1 MAIPKGN
8 GKIRPVA
15 MVSGLGKL
23 VGKVVNTILGK
34 HGLLDQLR
42 FQFLGCR
49 DGSCRLVHAVRTAF
63 EEGEI
68 RTVVV
73 ALDMANAYNSVSRR
87 AMIEEVRRLDE
98 KLVPAVLALYGSSSP
113 LLFATDEGEVFE
125 LKSNRGVRQGD
136 PAAGALFAIA
146 VHPLVDEVRRAFPD
160 VLILQMADDTTLV
173 GPRRSAFKAA
183 QMLAERLST
192 VGLRMN
198 TSKTQVLCKRGQR
211 EETKARIQRVMKRSR
226 DDPGSPPSVLEG
238 CHLTER
244 SVAVLQCPVGED
256 LSPEVALEHSMKR
269 LEKEFGPAA
278 ERLLAGIEVCGLK
291 RAHHL
296 LLSVVGQKFSY
307 LHRAAGAAAGQELA
321 VFHAALLANL
331 SAVAHKTELDAIGHA
346 LSDEMC
352 TVTEDGFRE
361 AMSKA
366 IEALVRGLPDEH
378 ARREAWWALLGRE
391 ADGVTRLASAA
402 SNPALKKG
410 GYAQMRLAKMLS
422 KGCKA
427 GGMGLPGVAQF
438 RFEATAGFIEAVR
451 DMRKGRFEMAPPP
464 EEALDGPG
472 TGGGEAASGSG
483 AGAGPA
489 NAGEAE
495 AEDESGAAAAAAGGT
510 PWVDHPAVGESESKE
525 DCEEGPAHGQ
535 QLAGTLDGWLVSG
548 TGGAAEPGHQPTPTS
563 GGQTVGGGAAA
574 ASAAG
579 AATEMTTSGGG
590 AAAASAAGAP
600 TGQETSDAAQPRA
613 DAAQVYSVRRTPAIG
628 LARDGPDADA
638 DGNDP
643 NWKGI
648 SLKKLVMRALKR
660 SDRSDATKEVG
671 DILLRCEEVA
681 KGAYRDYERDSKEYK
696 DACTEARYFRPD
708 KDCVVGK
715 EADLHAAR
723 VKKRYQLA
731 HVWRSDIA
739 GAVEGLE
746 ELRAEIEELAL
757 EAMMELRSDD
767 ESSDDMEAT
776 ANLVEEFIRACKGAR
791 CLAAAT
797 GFEGFLPDTL
807 GKLPGELK
815 AKLRKC
821 LYGDGVTA
829 RANEQTEAP
838 WQRKMVLHHDDMLR
852 IKHECVFLRR
862 LAKARRACTARCRAE
877 ALAKGTPEKRVANI
891 DDPAMLRVMSDL
903 VAFRE
908 ACVPGTHYW
917 LRNTMMGPR
926 GLTDEEF
933 AVVTR
938 YRIGASEADHVVPD
952 GVSINCACVQ
962 RDTTARG
969 TVHIGGVSGVAHHLA
984 RCRCG
989 KGSTIRA
996 HNDVRDVLHAAIT
1009 SAVSKSYVTQGLQ
1022 NMDAFLERRENDK
1035 MREYKKSSATKD
1047 NLSSIVPF
1055 VITTTGRM
1063 GPAAFAFLKKV
1074 ADTAFGDR
1082 PRERARWAF
1091 RWLSRLNEV
1100 IAKGLATQLIGQT
1113 QYLRQQVERMRKEY
1127 KDACTEARYFR
1138 PDKDCVVGKEADLHA
1153 ARVKKRYQLAH
1164 VWRSDIARIVKGL
1177 EELRDEIEEL
1187 ALEAMMELGSDDE
1200 SSDDMEAA
1208 ANLVEEFIRA
1218 CKGARC
1224 LAAATGFE
1232 GFLPDTLG
1240 KLPGELKA
1248 KLRKCLYG
1256 DGVTARANEQTEAP
1270 WQRKM
1275 VLHHDDMLRIK
1286 HECVFLRRL
1295 AKARRACTA
1304 RCRAEALAK
1313 GTPEKR
1319 VANID
1324 DPAMLRVMSDL
1335 VAFREACVPG
1345 THYWLRNTMMGP
1357 RGLTDEEFA
1366 VVTRYRIG
1374 ASEADHV
1381 VPDGVSINCACV
1393 QRDTTAR
1400 GTVHIGGISGITS
1413 AVSKS
1418 YVTQGLQSMDAFL
1431 ERRENDKMREYKKSS
1446 ATKDNLSSIV
1456 PFVITTTGR
1465 MGPAAFAF
1473 LKKPR
1478 ADAAQVYSV
1487 RRTPAI
1493 GLARDGPDADA
1504 DGNDPN
1510 WKGISLKK
1518 LVMRAL
1524 KRSDRSDATKEVG
1537 DILLR
1542 CEEVAKGAYRDY
1554 ERDSK
1559 EYKDACTEA
1568 RYFRPDKD
1576 CVVGK
1581 EADLHAARV
1590 KKRYQLAH
1598 VWRSDIAGAVEGL
1611 EELRAEIEELALEA
1625 MMELGSDDESSD
1637 DMEATANLVEE
1648 FIRACKGAR
1657 CLAAATGFEGFLPD
1671 TLGKLPGELKA
1682 KLRKC
1687 LYGDGVTARANEQT
1701 EAPWQRKMVL
1711 HHDDMLRIKH
1721 ECVFLRRLA
1730 KARRACTARCRAEAL
1745 AKGTPEKR
1753 VANID
1758 DPAML
1763 RVMSDLVAF
1772 REACVPGTHYW
1783 LRNTMMGPRGL
1794 TDEEFAVVTRYRIG
1808 ASEADHV
1815 VPDGVSIN
1823 CACVQRDTTARGTVH
1838 IGGVSGVAHHLARC
1852 RCGKGST
1859 IRAHNDVRDVLH
1871 AAITSA
1877 VSKSYVTQGLQN
1889 MDAFLERREN
1899 DKMREYKKSSATK
1912 DNLSSIV
1919 PFVITTTGRMGPAA
1933 FAFLKKV
1940 ADTAFGDRPRE
1951 RARWAFR
1958 WLSRLNE
1965 VIAKGLAT
1973 QLIGQ
1978 TQYLRQQVER
1988 MR

>member
-1 MAIPKGN
+1 
-8 GKIRPVA
+8 
-15 MVSGLGKL
+15 
-23 VGKVVNTILGK
+23 
-34 HGLLDQLR
+34 
-42 FQFLGCR
+42 
-49 DGSCRLVHAVRTAF
+49 
-63 EEGEI
+63 
-68 RTVVV
+68 
-73 ALDMANAYNSVSRR
+73 
-87 AMIEEVRRLDE
+87 
-98 KLVPAVLALYGSSSP
+98 
-113 LLFATDEGEVFE
+113 
-125 LKSNRGVRQGD
+125 
-136 PAAGALFAIA
+136 
-146 VHPLVDEVRRAFPD
+146 
-160 VLILQMADDTTLV
+160 
-173 GPRRSAFKAA
+173 
-183 QMLAERLST
+183 
-192 VGLRMN
+192 
-198 TSKTQVLCKRGQR
+198 
-211 EETKARIQRVMKRSR
+211 
-226 DDPGSPPSVLEG
+226 
-238 CHLTER
+238 
-244 SVAVLQCPVGED
+244 
-256 LSPEVALEHSMKR
+256 
-269 LEKEFGPAA
+269 
-278 ERLLAGIEVCGLK
+278 
-291 RAHHL
+291 
-296 LLSVVGQKFSY
+296 
-307 LHRAAGAAAGQELA
+307 
-321 VFHAALLANL
+321 
-331 SAVAHKTELDAIGHA
+331 
-346 LSDEMC
+346 MC

-464 EEALDGPG
+464 EEALDGAD
-472 TGGGEAASGSG
+472 TGGGEGEPASGSG

-715 EADLHAAR
+715 EADLHDAR

-996 HNDVRDVLHAAIT
+996 HNDVRDVLHAAVRSAGLQSVVEPSSWQDGQTRFGSQPGSSEAARKRPDLRVHVDFETTCLVDVQIT

-1113 QYLRQQVERMRKEY
+1113 QYLRQQVERMR
-1127 KDACTEARYFR
+1127 
-1138 PDKDCVVGKEADLHA
+1138 
-1153 ARVKKRYQLAH
+1153 
-1164 VWRSDIARIVKGL
+1164 
-1177 EELRDEIEEL
+1177 
-1187 ALEAMMELGSDDE
+1187 
-1200 SSDDMEAA
+1200 
-1208 ANLVEEFIRA
+1208 
-1218 CKGARC
+1218 
-1224 LAAATGFE
+1224 
-1232 GFLPDTLG
+1232 
-1240 KLPGELKA
+1240 
-1248 KLRKCLYG
+1248 
-1256 DGVTARANEQTEAP
+1256 
-1270 WQRKM
+1270 
-1275 VLHHDDMLRIK
+1275 
-1286 HECVFLRRL
+1286 
-1295 AKARRACTA
+1295 
-1304 RCRAEALAK
+1304 
-1313 GTPEKR
+1313 
-1319 VANID
+1319 
-1324 DPAMLRVMSDL
+1324 
-1335 VAFREACVPG
+1335 
-1345 THYWLRNTMMGP
+1345 
-1357 RGLTDEEFA
+1357 
-1366 VVTRYRIG
+1366 
-1374 ASEADHV
+1374 
-1381 VPDGVSINCACV
+1381 
-1393 QRDTTAR
+1393 
-1400 GTVHIGGISGITS
+1400 
-1413 AVSKS
+1413 
-1418 YVTQGLQSMDAFL
+1418 
-1431 ERRENDKMREYKKSS
+1431 
-1446 ATKDNLSSIV
+1446 
-1456 PFVITTTGR
+1456 
-1465 MGPAAFAF
+1465 
-1473 LKKPR
+1473 
-1478 ADAAQVYSV
+1478 
-1487 RRTPAI
+1487 
-1493 GLARDGPDADA
+1493 
-1504 DGNDPN
+1504 
-1510 WKGISLKK
+1510 
-1518 LVMRAL
+1518 
-1524 KRSDRSDATKEVG
+1524 
-1537 DILLR
+1537 
-1542 CEEVAKGAYRDY
+1542 
-1554 ERDSK
+1554 
-1559 EYKDACTEA
+1559 
-1568 RYFRPDKD
+1568 
-1576 CVVGK
+1576 
-1581 EADLHAARV
+1581 
-1590 KKRYQLAH
+1590 
-1598 VWRSDIAGAVEGL
+1598 
-1611 EELRAEIEELALEA
+1611 
-1625 MMELGSDDESSD
+1625 
-1637 DMEATANLVEE
+1637 
-1648 FIRACKGAR
+1648 
-1657 CLAAATGFEGFLPD
+1657 
-1671 TLGKLPGELKA
+1671 
-1682 KLRKC
+1682 
-1687 LYGDGVTARANEQT
+1687 
-1701 EAPWQRKMVL
+1701 
-1711 HHDDMLRIKH
+1711 
-1721 ECVFLRRLA
+1721 
-1730 KARRACTARCRAEAL
+1730 
-1745 AKGTPEKR
+1745 
-1753 VANID
+1753 
-1758 DPAML
+1758 
-1763 RVMSDLVAF
+1763 
-1772 REACVPGTHYW
+1772 
-1783 LRNTMMGPRGL
+1783 
-1794 TDEEFAVVTRYRIG
+1794 
-1808 ASEADHV
+1808 
-1815 VPDGVSIN
+1815 
-1823 CACVQRDTTARGTVH
+1823 
-1838 IGGVSGVAHHLARC
+1838 
-1852 RCGKGST
+1852 
-1859 IRAHNDVRDVLH
+1859 
-1871 AAITSA
+1871 
-1877 VSKSYVTQGLQN
+1877 
-1889 MDAFLERREN
+1889 
-1899 DKMREYKKSSATK
+1899 
-1912 DNLSSIV
+1912 
-1919 PFVITTTGRMGPAA
+1919 
-1933 FAFLKKV
+1933 
-1940 ADTAFGDRPRE
+1940 
-1951 RARWAFR
+1951 
-1958 WLSRLNE
+1958 
-1965 VIAKGLAT
+1965 
-1973 QLIGQ
+1973 
-1978 TQYLRQQVER
+1978 
-1988 MR
+1988 

>member
-1 MAIPKGN
+1 MDASHGLEGDDAEDVTGAMAEAGGNETPLSDGERACGDGRCKRCSTSSPDSLAKGAFLRHGCPSKKWVQWYIKALLRQCTFGEAFAADKLRQRKAVSDHVPVALEPTLQHGTMAAAASLAGAGRRGNAEGHPTVEQAAGIRVQLTTVAALKAYLRRQNGTSAKDLAKSMASAGTVAQDRETLEALMDLHPSEDEVIDGTVEGEAPDLTDSELREMVSAAIQSMPHKKAVGPDGMVAKQLENIAEKDLDALVSFVRRALRNDLSAEERRVLGSSTLMAIPKGN

-173 GPRRSAFKAA
+173 GPRKSAFRAA

-198 TSKTQVLCKRGQR
+198 TSKTQVLCKRGQLER
-211 EETKARIQRVMKRSR
+211 TKARIQREMKRSR

-244 SVAVLQCPVGED
+244 SVAVLQCPVGEE
-256 LSPEVALEHSMKR
+256 LPPEVALEHSMKR

-472 TGGGEAASGSG
+472 TDRSDATKEVGDILLRCEEVAKGAYRDYERDSKEYKDACTEARYFRPDKDCVVGKEADLHAARVKKRYQLAHVWRSDIAGAVEGLEELRAEIEELALEAMMELRSDDESSDDMEATANLVEEFIRACKGARCLAAATGFEGFLPDTLGKLPGELKAKLRKCLYGDGVTARANEQTEAPWQRKMVLHHDDMLRIKHECVFLRRLAKARRACTARCRAEALAKGTPEKRVANIDDPAMLRVMSDLVAFREACVPGTHYWLRNTMMGPRGLTDEEFAVITSAITSAVSKSYVTQGLQNMDAFLERHEEFAVVVTRYRIGASEADHVVPDGVSINCACVQRDTTARGTVHIGGITSAVSKSYVTQGLQSMDAFLERREELPPEVALEHSMKRLEKEFGPAAERLLAGIEVCGLKRAHHLLLSVVGQKFSYLHRAAGAAAGQELAVFHAALLANLAAVAHKTELDAIGHALSDEMCTVTEDGFREAMSKAIEALVRGLPDEHARREAWWALLGREADGVTRLASAASNPALKKGGYAQMRLAKMLSRGCKAGGMGLPGVAQFRFEATAGFIEAVRDMRKGRFEMAPPPEEALDGPGTGGGGGEAASGSG

-563 GGQTVGGGAAA
+563 GGQTGGGGAAA

-579 AATEMTTSGGG
+579 AATEMTTGGGG

-648 SLKKLVMRALKR
+648 SLKKLVRSSLKR

-933 AVVTR
+933 AVVER

-962 RDTTARG
+962 GDTTARG

-1022 NMDAFLERRENDK
+1022 
-1035 MREYKKSSATKD
+1035 
-1047 NLSSIVPF
+1047 
-1055 VITTTGRM
+1055 
-1063 GPAAFAFLKKV
+1063 
-1074 ADTAFGDR
+1074 
-1082 PRERARWAF
+1082 
-1091 RWLSRLNEV
+1091 
-1100 IAKGLATQLIGQT
+1100 
-1113 QYLRQQVERMRKEY
+1113 
-1127 KDACTEARYFR
+1127 
-1138 PDKDCVVGKEADLHA
+1138 
-1153 ARVKKRYQLAH
+1153 
-1164 VWRSDIARIVKGL
+1164 
-1177 EELRDEIEEL
+1177 
-1187 ALEAMMELGSDDE
+1187 
-1200 SSDDMEAA
+1200 
-1208 ANLVEEFIRA
+1208 
-1218 CKGARC
+1218 
-1224 LAAATGFE
+1224 
-1232 GFLPDTLG
+1232 
-1240 KLPGELKA
+1240 
-1248 KLRKCLYG
+1248 
-1256 DGVTARANEQTEAP
+1256 
-1270 WQRKM
+1270 
-1275 VLHHDDMLRIK
+1275 
-1286 HECVFLRRL
+1286 
-1295 AKARRACTA
+1295 
-1304 RCRAEALAK
+1304 
-1313 GTPEKR
+1313 
-1319 VANID
+1319 
-1324 DPAMLRVMSDL
+1324 
-1335 VAFREACVPG
+1335 
-1345 THYWLRNTMMGP
+1345 
-1357 RGLTDEEFA
+1357 
-1366 VVTRYRIG
+1366 
-1374 ASEADHV
+1374 
-1381 VPDGVSINCACV
+1381 
-1393 QRDTTAR
+1393 
-1400 GTVHIGGISGITS
+1400 
-1413 AVSKS
+1413 
-1418 YVTQGLQSMDAFL
+1418 SMDAFL
-1431 ERRENDKMREYKKSS
+1431 ER
-1446 ATKDNLSSIV
+1446 
-1456 PFVITTTGR
+1456 
-1465 MGPAAFAF
+1465 PA
-1473 LKKPR
+1473 
-1478 ADAAQVYSV
+1478 
-1487 RRTPAI
+1487 
-1493 GLARDGPDADA
+1493 
-1504 DGNDPN
+1504 
-1510 WKGISLKK
+1510 
-1518 LVMRAL
+1518 
-1524 KRSDRSDATKEVG
+1524 
-1537 DILLR
+1537 
-1542 CEEVAKGAYRDY
+1542 
-1554 ERDSK
+1554 
-1559 EYKDACTEA
+1559 
-1568 RYFRPDKD
+1568 
-1576 CVVGK
+1576 
-1581 EADLHAARV
+1581 
-1590 KKRYQLAH
+1590 
-1598 VWRSDIAGAVEGL
+1598 
-1611 EELRAEIEELALEA
+1611 
-1625 MMELGSDDESSD
+1625 
-1637 DMEATANLVEE
+1637 
-1648 FIRACKGAR
+1648 
-1657 CLAAATGFEGFLPD
+1657 
-1671 TLGKLPGELKA
+1671 
-1682 KLRKC
+1682 
-1687 LYGDGVTARANEQT
+1687 
-1701 EAPWQRKMVL
+1701 
-1711 HHDDMLRIKH
+1711 
-1721 ECVFLRRLA
+1721 
-1730 KARRACTARCRAEAL
+1730 
-1745 AKGTPEKR
+1745 
-1753 VANID
+1753 
-1758 DPAML
+1758 
-1763 RVMSDLVAF
+1763 
-1772 REACVPGTHYW
+1772 
-1783 LRNTMMGPRGL
+1783 
-1794 TDEEFAVVTRYRIG
+1794 
-1808 ASEADHV
+1808 
-1815 VPDGVSIN
+1815 
-1823 CACVQRDTTARGTVH
+1823 
-1838 IGGVSGVAHHLARC
+1838 
-1852 RCGKGST
+1852 
-1859 IRAHNDVRDVLH
+1859 
-1871 AAITSA
+1871 
-1877 VSKSYVTQGLQN
+1877 
-1889 MDAFLERREN
+1889 
-1899 DKMREYKKSSATK
+1899 
-1912 DNLSSIV
+1912 
-1919 PFVITTTGRMGPAA
+1919 
-1933 FAFLKKV
+1933 
-1940 ADTAFGDRPRE
+1940 
-1951 RARWAFR
+1951 
-1958 WLSRLNE
+1958 
-1965 VIAKGLAT
+1965 
-1973 QLIGQ
+1973 
-1978 TQYLRQQVER
+1978 
-1988 MR
+1988 

>member
-1 MAIPKGN
+1 M
-8 GKIRPVA
+8 
-15 MVSGLGKL
+15 
-23 VGKVVNTILGK
+23 
-34 HGLLDQLR
+34 
-42 FQFLGCR
+42 
-49 DGSCRLVHAVRTAF
+49 
-63 EEGEI
+63 
-68 RTVVV
+68 
-73 ALDMANAYNSVSRR
+73 
-87 AMIEEVRRLDE
+87 
-98 KLVPAVLALYGSSSP
+98 
-113 LLFATDEGEVFE
+113 
-125 LKSNRGVRQGD
+125 
-136 PAAGALFAIA
+136 
-146 VHPLVDEVRRAFPD
+146 
-160 VLILQMADDTTLV
+160 
-173 GPRRSAFKAA
+173 
-183 QMLAERLST
+183 
-192 VGLRMN
+192 
-198 TSKTQVLCKRGQR
+198 
-211 EETKARIQRVMKRSR
+211 
-226 DDPGSPPSVLEG
+226 
-238 CHLTER
+238 
-244 SVAVLQCPVGED
+244 
-256 LSPEVALEHSMKR
+256 
-269 LEKEFGPAA
+269 
-278 ERLLAGIEVCGLK
+278 
-291 RAHHL
+291 
-296 LLSVVGQKFSY
+296 VGQKFSY

-331 SAVAHKTELDAIGHA
+331 AAVAHKTELDAIGHA

-410 GYAQMRLAKMLS
+410 GYTQMRLAKMLS

-472 TGGGEAASGSG
+472 TGGGGGEAASGSG

-548 TGGAAEPGHQPTPTS
+548 TGGAAEPEHQPTPTS

-579 AATEMTTSGGG
+579 AATEMTTGGGG

-648 SLKKLVMRALKR
+648 SLKKLVRSSLKR

-933 AVVTR
+933 AVVER

-962 RDTTARG
+962 GDTTARG

-996 HNDVRDVLHAAIT
+996 HNDVRDVLHAAVRSAGLQSVVEPSSWQDGQTRFGSQPGSSEAARKRPDLRVHVDFETTCLVDVQIT

-1113 QYLRQQVERMRKEY
+1113 QYLRQQVERMR
-1127 KDACTEARYFR
+1127 
-1138 PDKDCVVGKEADLHA
+1138 
-1153 ARVKKRYQLAH
+1153 
-1164 VWRSDIARIVKGL
+1164 
-1177 EELRDEIEEL
+1177 
-1187 ALEAMMELGSDDE
+1187 
-1200 SSDDMEAA
+1200 
-1208 ANLVEEFIRA
+1208 
-1218 CKGARC
+1218 
-1224 LAAATGFE
+1224 
-1232 GFLPDTLG
+1232 
-1240 KLPGELKA
+1240 
-1248 KLRKCLYG
+1248 
-1256 DGVTARANEQTEAP
+1256 
-1270 WQRKM
+1270 
-1275 VLHHDDMLRIK
+1275 
-1286 HECVFLRRL
+1286 
-1295 AKARRACTA
+1295 
-1304 RCRAEALAK
+1304 
-1313 GTPEKR
+1313 
-1319 VANID
+1319 
-1324 DPAMLRVMSDL
+1324 
-1335 VAFREACVPG
+1335 
-1345 THYWLRNTMMGP
+1345 
-1357 RGLTDEEFA
+1357 
-1366 VVTRYRIG
+1366 
-1374 ASEADHV
+1374 
-1381 VPDGVSINCACV
+1381 
-1393 QRDTTAR
+1393 
-1400 GTVHIGGISGITS
+1400 
-1413 AVSKS
+1413 
-1418 YVTQGLQSMDAFL
+1418 
-1431 ERRENDKMREYKKSS
+1431 
-1446 ATKDNLSSIV
+1446 
-1456 PFVITTTGR
+1456 
-1465 MGPAAFAF
+1465 
-1473 LKKPR
+1473 
-1478 ADAAQVYSV
+1478 
-1487 RRTPAI
+1487 
-1493 GLARDGPDADA
+1493 
-1504 DGNDPN
+1504 
-1510 WKGISLKK
+1510 
-1518 LVMRAL
+1518 
-1524 KRSDRSDATKEVG
+1524 
-1537 DILLR
+1537 
-1542 CEEVAKGAYRDY
+1542 
-1554 ERDSK
+1554 
-1559 EYKDACTEA
+1559 
-1568 RYFRPDKD
+1568 
-1576 CVVGK
+1576 
-1581 EADLHAARV
+1581 
-1590 KKRYQLAH
+1590 
-1598 VWRSDIAGAVEGL
+1598 
-1611 EELRAEIEELALEA
+1611 
-1625 MMELGSDDESSD
+1625 
-1637 DMEATANLVEE
+1637 
-1648 FIRACKGAR
+1648 
-1657 CLAAATGFEGFLPD
+1657 
-1671 TLGKLPGELKA
+1671 
-1682 KLRKC
+1682 
-1687 LYGDGVTARANEQT
+1687 
-1701 EAPWQRKMVL
+1701 
-1711 HHDDMLRIKH
+1711 
-1721 ECVFLRRLA
+1721 
-1730 KARRACTARCRAEAL
+1730 
-1745 AKGTPEKR
+1745 
-1753 VANID
+1753 
-1758 DPAML
+1758 
-1763 RVMSDLVAF
+1763 
-1772 REACVPGTHYW
+1772 
-1783 LRNTMMGPRGL
+1783 
-1794 TDEEFAVVTRYRIG
+1794 
-1808 ASEADHV
+1808 
-1815 VPDGVSIN
+1815 
-1823 CACVQRDTTARGTVH
+1823 
-1838 IGGVSGVAHHLARC
+1838 
-1852 RCGKGST
+1852 
-1859 IRAHNDVRDVLH
+1859 
-1871 AAITSA
+1871 
-1877 VSKSYVTQGLQN
+1877 
-1889 MDAFLERREN
+1889 
-1899 DKMREYKKSSATK
+1899 
-1912 DNLSSIV
+1912 
-1919 PFVITTTGRMGPAA
+1919 
-1933 FAFLKKV
+1933 
-1940 ADTAFGDRPRE
+1940 
-1951 RARWAFR
+1951 
-1958 WLSRLNE
+1958 
-1965 VIAKGLAT
+1965 
-1973 QLIGQ
+1973 
-1978 TQYLRQQVER
+1978 
-1988 MR
+1988 